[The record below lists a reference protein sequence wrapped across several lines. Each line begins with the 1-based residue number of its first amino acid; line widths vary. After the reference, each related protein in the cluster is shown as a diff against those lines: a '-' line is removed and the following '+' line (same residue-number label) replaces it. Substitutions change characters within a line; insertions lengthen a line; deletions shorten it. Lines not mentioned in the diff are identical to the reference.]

1 MFRRKLYDQLLSW
14 KEKSKG
20 KTAVLVEGPRRVG
33 KSTIVEAFAKK
44 EYKSH
49 LIIDF
54 SAAPKHI
61 IDLFDDISDLNYIFL
76 QLQLQFDV
84 QLKER
89 NSVIVFDEVQ
99 FCPRARQAI
108 KHLVADGRF
117 DYIETGSLIS
127 IRKNV
132 ENILVPSEEEKIEM
146 FPMDFE
152 EFCWAQGNMS
162 LTPILKQAFDENARL
177 GDEISR
183 KIMRDFRLYMLVGGM
198 PQAVDCYIKTN
209 NLRKVDDM
217 KRGIIALYEED
228 FHKIST
234 SGALSRLFDA
244 IPRQLST
251 KASRYQVSSVF
262 SGRQASDIVEE
273 LAELQSSKTVLCA
286 FHANDPNVGMP
297 ASIDLN
303 KFKLY
308 LADTGLFVTLMFKDS
323 KFTDN
328 VIYDK
333 LLADKLPVNLGSVY
347 ENIVAQTFAAN
358 GHKLFYHTWPN
369 AKTKHNY
376 EIDFILSKNKK
387 ICPIEVKSSKYKT
400 HSSLDAFAKKYSN
413 RIGDQILI
421 YTKDRCKDGPV
432 TCLPTYMSQF
442 L

>member
-1 MFRRKLYDQLLSW
+1 MFKRKLYDQLLNW
-14 KEKSKG
+14 KEGSNG

-33 KSTIVEAFAKK
+33 KSTTVEAFAKE

-49 LIIDF
+49 IIIDF

-61 IDLFDDISDLNYIFL
+61 VELFDDISDLNYLFL

-84 QLKER
+84 QLKNR
-89 NSVIVFDEVQ
+89 DSVIIFDEVQ
-99 FCPRARQAI
+99 FCPKARQAI

-132 ENILVPSEEEKIEM
+132 ENILIPSEEVKIEL

-152 EFCWAQGNMS
+152 EFCWAQGNTS
-162 LTPILKQAFDENARL
+162 LTPLLKRAFDDNARL
-177 GDEISR
+177 GDDINR

-198 PQAVDCYIKTN
+198 PQAVESYIETN
-209 NLRKVDDM
+209 NFRKVDAV
-217 KRGIIALYEED
+217 KRGIIALYEDD
-228 FHKIST
+228 FHKISP
-234 SGALSRLFDA
+234 SGTLSRLFDA
-244 IPRQLST
+244 IPGQLST

-262 SGRQASDIVEE
+262 SGKQASDITGE
-273 LAELQSSKTVLCA
+273 LAELQASKTVLCA

-297 ASIDLN
+297 ASVNLN

-333 LLADKLPVNLGSVY
+333 LLADKLPVNMGSVY
-347 ENIVAQTFAAN
+347 ENIVAQTFATN

-369 AKTKHNY
+369 VNTKHNY
-376 EIDFILSKNKK
+376 EIDFLLSTYKK
-387 ICPIEVKSSKYKT
+387 ICPVEVKSSRYKT
-400 HSSLDAFAKKYSN
+400 HSSLDAFAEKYSS
-413 RIGDQILI
+413 RIGEQYLI

-432 TCLPTYMSQF
+432 TCLPTYMAQF